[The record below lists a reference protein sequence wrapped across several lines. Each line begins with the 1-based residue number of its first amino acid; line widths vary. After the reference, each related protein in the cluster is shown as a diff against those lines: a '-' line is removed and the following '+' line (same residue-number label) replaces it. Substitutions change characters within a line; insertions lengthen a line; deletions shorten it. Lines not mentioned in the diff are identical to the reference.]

1 MRWHTMRRMDPY
13 TKAVA
18 EIESIEQEIAR
29 LLELQRRR
37 DQLRAF
43 VDMGDE
49 LFQPSSQAQ
58 DSPAPRRRIVM
69 PQPMMPRKTIKSLII
84 EGAVRL
90 IRLHG
95 PMQSRR
101 IAELLEQDGV
111 ELRFANKALGVST
124 ILSRESTQFK
134 SDRAA
139 GGWIII
145 ESPHK
150 EVTPQGAVTPEGS
163 DLWNSQPEP
172 ERAPETATGQ
182 TQ

>member
-1 MRWHTMRRMDPY
+1 MRRMDPY
-13 TKAVA
+13 AKAVA
-18 EIESIEQEIAR
+18 EIAEIEQLIAN
-29 LLELQRRR
+29 LTELQRRR
-37 DQLRAF
+37 DQLRMF
-43 VDMGDE
+43 VDMGAA
-49 LFQPSSQAQ
+49 LYQPATEVQM
-58 DSPAPRRRIVM
+58 PAPRRHIVM
-69 PQPMMPRKTIKSLII
+69 PQSTAPRKTLKSRIV

-101 IAELLEQDGV
+101 LSELLEQDGV
-111 ELRFANKALGVST
+111 ELRYADKALGVST
-124 ILSRESTQFK
+124 VLSREKSQFK

-139 GGWIII
+139 GGWVII

-150 EVTPQGAVTPEGS
+150 EVTPQGAPTPEGS

-172 ERAPETATGQ
+172 AQAPETATGQ

>member
-1 MRWHTMRRMDPY
+1 MRRMDPY
-13 TKAVA
+13 TKAIA
-18 EIESIEQEIAR
+18 EIESIEREIAR

-58 DSPAPRRRIVM
+58 DSPTPRRRIEASQGVA
-69 PQPMMPRKTIKSLII
+69 PRRTLKSQIV

-101 IAELLEQDGV
+101 IADLLEQDGV
-111 ELRFANKALGVST
+111 ELRYANKALGVST
-124 ILSRESTQFK
+124 ILSREKSQFK
-134 SDRAA
+134 SNRAA
-139 GGWIII
+139 GGWVIID
-145 ESPHK
+145 SPHK
-150 EVTPQGAVTPEGS
+150 EVTPQGATTPEGS

-172 ERAPETATGQ
+172 AMAPETAPGQ